1 MFDRT
6 IKSEKNIII
15 KKLKKKLFLE
25 LIKKDNKTNT
35 HINKQIY
42 KTSINDY
49 KREKTN

>member
-1 MFDRT
+1 MEKIIFRT
-6 IKSEKNIII
+6 K
-15 KKLKKKLFLE
+15 
-25 LIKKDNKTNT
+25 KKDNKTNT